1 MFHVKHKLI
10 VTHLN
15 YIRQPEEEGDDAND
29 QDEHLMVDELLLDP
43 VRKSILNRGDH
54 NLDNRELEEIFGKL
68 TFVFTI
74 FSLPFLPPPPP
85 DYSTRGTTT

>member
-43 VRKSILNRGDH
+43 VRKSILN
-54 NLDNRELEEIFGKL
+54 
-68 TFVFTI
+68 
-74 FSLPFLPPPPP
+74 
-85 DYSTRGTTT
+85 